1 MNEQVRTPEQRIS
14 RLGNDHRVVV
24 EESVQALEH
33 APDGNFR
40 PRHRRKG
47 HRRLRVRDRPR
58 LPGFNIRRDQP
69 LQEILQQ
76 DSFVDVMTDGSFL
89 AGDRNRATLVDVR
102 RVHAQIHVVHDRAEQ
117 DQAVTGLD
125 IRPDLFVAEGALIH
139 PEIARVA
146 LADHGFTQEHG
157 CDRNVGFLDQV
168 EQRVLQPEAMKL
180 YAGDDDGLPCVI
192 NHVGRL
198 AESLPEGFG
207 VADVLRFLG
216 PV

>member
-1 MNEQVRTPEQRIS
+1 MCERI
-14 RLGNDHRVVV
+14 RNAARAVHRF
-24 EESVQALEH
+24 QH
-33 APDGNFR
+33 
-40 PRHRRKG
+40 
-47 HRRLRVRDRPR
+47 RLRQLVAPR
-58 LPGFNIRRDQP
+58 RAPAVEHQGECLPFTRG
-69 LQEILQQ
+69 
-76 DSFVDVMTDGSFL
+76 T
-89 AGDRNRATLVDVR
+89 
-102 RVHAQIHVVHDRAEQ
+102 EQ

-125 IRPDLFVAEGALIH
+125 IRPDLFVAEGALVH

-157 CDRNVGFLDQV
+157 RDRNVGFLDQV